1 MDRLRN
7 ACEQRVSALS
17 TDDYVAVSPY
27 TPLSQAIEAMK
38 DDEGGCV
45 IISDDGRVV
54 GIFTERDL
62 LNKVLGE
69 DVDLESPISAWMQPA
84 VETLSSEATIGDA
97 VRLMNEKSF
106 RNIPLVK
113 NGELMGSISVFDII
127 TYLAECYPKETMNLP
142 PLPAGRTYQVWIVTP
157 DAPVSAGLL
166 RPGDRGDVH
175 AVFTAPRDVGRV
187 AAVAVTIEPDGGV
200 PAPTG
205 EKYLVGLAN

>member
-1 MDRLRN
+1 MERLPN
-7 ACEQRVSALS
+7 ACDQRVSVLQ

-45 IISDDGRVV
+45 IVSDDGRVA

-62 LNKVLGE
+62 LNKIMGE
-69 DVDLESPISAWMQPA
+69 DVDFESPISKWMQPA

-97 VRLMNEKSF
+97 VRLMNEKGF

-113 NGELMGSISVFDII
+113 GNQLVGSISVFDII

-142 PLPAGRTYQVWIVTP
+142 PLPAQVMDSV
-157 DAPVSAGLL
+157 
-166 RPGDRGDVH
+166 
-175 AVFTAPRDVGRV
+175 
-187 AAVAVTIEPDGGV
+187 DGG
-200 PAPTG
+200 
-205 EKYLVGLAN
+205 

>member
-7 ACEQRVSALS
+7 ACDQRVSVLP

-45 IISDDGRVV
+45 IISDDGRVA

-62 LNKVLGE
+62 LNKILGE
-69 DVDLESPISAWMQPA
+69 KVDLQSPVSDWMQPV

-113 NGELMGSISVFDII
+113 NGELVGSISVFDII

-142 PLPAGRTYQVWIVTP
+142 PLPAQVMDTV
-157 DAPVSAGLL
+157 
-166 RPGDRGDVH
+166 
-175 AVFTAPRDVGRV
+175 
-187 AAVAVTIEPDGGV
+187 DGG
-200 PAPTG
+200 
-205 EKYLVGLAN
+205 

>member
-1 MDRLRN
+1 MDQLAN
-7 ACEQRVSALS
+7 ARDQKVSVLP
-17 TDDYVAVSPY
+17 TDDYVVVSPF

-45 IISDDGRVV
+45 IVSDDGRVA

-62 LNKVLGE
+62 LTKVLGE
-69 DVDLESPISAWMQPA
+69 EVDLESPISEWMQPA

-113 NGELMGSISVFDII
+113 GDQLVGSISVFDII

-142 PLPAGRTYQVWIVTP
+142 PLPAQVMDTV
-157 DAPVSAGLL
+157 
-166 RPGDRGDVH
+166 
-175 AVFTAPRDVGRV
+175 
-187 AAVAVTIEPDGGV
+187 DGG
-200 PAPTG
+200 
-205 EKYLVGLAN
+205 